1 MRAATR
7 LVPLVIIATMGLT
20 ACTGSG
26 GGGDLSWEDSPLSR
40 YLSAAYGGDLSQ
52 EEQERKMAERQKQ
65 VEELVAEC
73 MTEEGFEY
81 TPVDQRG
88 GMSFSSGDE
97 WKPDDREWVA
107 QYGYGAVD
115 WPGREEMESA
125 VPDDEFVDPNQD
137 YVESL
142 SESERQAYQETL
154 WGAAVMEEQTEE
166 QTEEG
171 GTYEY
176 RWEDHGCQ
184 GKAQHETDSE
194 TNVWEREE
202 FADLQKAI
210 NQLYNELG
218 SHPDLAELD
227 AKWASCMADAGYDG
241 FSKQQDAQQSVYD
254 DMNAFYEKM
263 PQPDPNLSEAE
274 MTAFYED
281 AEKERRAQQ
290 EPIQEKE
297 VELALADLDCREK
310 TDYRDAQ
317 LKIQFAIEEQFIADH
332 KTELEAFKA
341 AAEQQ
346 G

>member
-1 MRAATR
+1 MRAAAR
-7 LVPLVIIATMGLT
+7 LTPLVMLAVLGLT
-20 ACTGSG
+20 ACSG
-26 GGGDLSWEDSPLSR
+26 GSKEGGGLTWEDSPLST

-52 EEQERKMAERQKQ
+52 EEQERKMTERQKQ
-65 VEELVAEC
+65 VEELVAAC
-73 MTEEGFEY
+73 MTDEGFEY

-107 QYGYGAVD
+107 QYGYGAID
-115 WPGREEMESA
+115 WPGRERMETAASEE
-125 VPDDEFVDPNQD
+125 EFVDPNQG

-142 SESERQAYQETL
+142 SESEQQAYQETL
-154 WGAAVMEEQTEE
+154 WGPGVAEDQMNED
-166 QTEEG
+166 G
-171 GTYEY
+171 SYEY
-176 RWEDHGCQ
+176 RWENHGCQ
-184 GKAQHETDSE
+184 GKAQHEVEGD

-202 FADLQKAI
+202 FADLQEAI

-241 FSKQQDAQQSVYD
+241 LAKQQDAAQSIYD
-254 DMNAFYEKM
+254 DMNALYEEM

-274 MTAFYED
+274 MMAFYED
-281 AEKERRAQQ
+281 AEKDRRAQQ
-290 EPIQEKE
+290 EPIKEKE
-297 VELALADLDCREK
+297 VALALADLDCRDK
-310 TDYRDAQ
+310 LDYRDAQ